1 MSIFRF
7 DVKAAVKKTC
17 DLIIEAGKNGAELI
31 AFPELWIPGYP
42 TFIFAHNT
50 KVVNDYMLRYYQNC
64 VSVGSTHMATI
75 RKTARAAG
83 IMVVIGI
90 AERDGGS
97 LYMAQTFIGP
107 QGDVLLHRRKFK
119 PTGPERIVFGD
130 AVGVPNSHSVSVLC
144 LVDSR

>member
-1 MSIFRF
+1 
-7 DVKAAVKKTC
+7 VKKTC
-17 DLIIEAGKNGAELI
+17 ALIAEAGENGARLI

-42 TFIFAHNT
+42 TFVFAHTT
-50 KVVNDYMLRYYQNC
+50 KVVNDYMLSYYRNC
-64 VSVGSTHMATI
+64 VAVDSTHMLSI
-75 RKTARAAG
+75 RKVAQTAE

-90 AERDGGS
+90 AERDRGS

-130 AVGVPNSHSVSVLC
+130 AVSLLGF
-144 LVDSR
+144 